1 MTSKV
6 KYGLSDT
13 QLTFVDAYSDSGDVT
28 QAAKAAGFTR
38 QRGHQLIKEPKIIAA
53 IEAKNRE
60 KLQSGAVK
68 ALGVVEHLMD
78 NAQSETTKL
87 KAAVDWLDRAG
98 YKPEHNW
105 RNPDESDRDADIDYI
120 RSRIK
125 QLTNELGIDIEEAE
139 VLTQSGDEPTH
150 PPDRRL
156 SHEPDEGQSEGHEP
170 DAPEETP
177 LPGGEGRL
185 PA

>member
-6 KYGLSDT
+6 KYGLADN

-78 NAQSETTKL
+78 NAYSETTRL
-87 KAAVDWLDRAG
+87 KAATDWLDRAG
-98 YKPEHNW
+98 YKPDHNW

-125 QLTNELGIDIEEAE
+125 TLTKELGIDIEDAE
-139 VLTQSGDEPTH
+139 VLTQSGEPTH

-156 SHEPDEGQSEGHEP
+156 EYD
-170 DAPEETP
+170 
-177 LPGGEGRL
+177 GE
-185 PA
+185 